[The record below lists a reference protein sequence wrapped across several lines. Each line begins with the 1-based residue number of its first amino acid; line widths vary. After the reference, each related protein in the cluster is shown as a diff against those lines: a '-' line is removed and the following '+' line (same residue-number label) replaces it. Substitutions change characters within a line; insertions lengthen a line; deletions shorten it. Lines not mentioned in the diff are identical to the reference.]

1 MRLFLKSNNSNKY
14 YTPQST
20 LSELANKF
28 ETDKGTSDSL
38 NLSWGVE
45 YSSHRCMHYTV
56 TYEKYMNEKRNE
68 NINMLEVGVCDKR
81 FPYAS
86 VKMWKSY
93 FKNVDFYAVDNFWG
107 HKIDDKLDDIKKL
120 NNDSVNFIYAD
131 QGSFEDWDEIN
142 QLFSSESN
150 KFDFLVED
158 GSHWPNH
165 MMVSLWKSIKILK
178 PGAYYFMEDIQ
189 NPLKSRGWFKYDN
202 ALIAEEFLQTLSTGV
217 LYSSF
222 LNDQQNK
229 DIQDNFELVE
239 IVLDPSQINYLAV
252 LRKK

>member
-1 MRLFLKSNNSNKY
+1 MELFLKTNSNNPYHSPEK
-14 YTPQST
+14 S
-20 LSELANKF
+20 LSELANQF
-28 ETDKGTSDSL
+28 ETDKGTSDSV
-38 NLSWGVE
+38 NLSWGTE
-45 YSSHRCMHYTV
+45 YATHRSWHYST
-56 TYEKYMNEKRNE
+56 TYEKYMNSSKNDS
-68 NINMLEVGVCDKR
+68 ISMLEIGVCDKR

-86 VKMWKSY
+86 IKMWKSY
-93 FKNVDFYAVDNFWG
+93 FKDLDLYAVDNFWG
-107 HKIDDKLDDIKKL
+107 HKIGDKLEDITKL
-120 NNDSVNFIYAD
+120 NSEGVNFIYAD
-131 QGSFEDWDEIN
+131 QGSFDDWNELN
-142 QLFSSESN
+142 ELFPN
-150 KFDFLVED
+150 RFDFVVED

-165 MMVSLWKSIKILK
+165 MMVSLWKAIGVLK
-178 PGAYYFMEDIQ
+178 SGGYYFMEDIQ

-202 ALIAEEFLQTLSTGV
+202 ALIAEEFLQTLSTGE

>member
-1 MRLFLKSNNSNKY
+1 MKLFLKTNSNNPY
-14 YTPQST
+14 YTPQNT

-45 YSSHRCMHYTV
+45 YITHKCMHYTT
-56 TYEKYMNEKRNE
+56 TYEKYMESKKTE
-68 NINMLEVGVCDKR
+68 NISMLEIGVCDKR

-86 VKMWKSY
+86 IKMWKSY

-107 HKIDDKLDDIKKL
+107 HKIGDKIEDIDKL
-120 NNDSVNFIYAD
+120 NNQDINFIYAD
-131 QGSFEDWDEIN
+131 QGSFDDWDELN
-142 QLFSSESN
+142 KLFPN
-150 KFDFLVED
+150 KFDFIVED

-165 MMVSLWKSIKILK
+165 MMVSLWKSLGVLK
-178 PGAYYFMEDIQ
+178 SGGYYFMEDIQ

-202 ALIAEEFLQTLSTGV
+202 ALIAEEFLQTLSTGE

-222 LNDQQNK
+222 LNEQQNK

>member
-1 MRLFLKSNNSNKY
+1 MKIFNKTNSNCF
-14 YTPQST
+14 YTNDT
-20 LSELANKF
+20 KLSQLANHY
-28 ETDKGTSDSL
+28 ETDKGTADSF
-38 NLSWGVE
+38 NLSWGVHFPN
-45 YSSHRCMHYTV
+45 HRCMHYTN
-56 TYEKYMNEKRNE
+56 TYEKYMESKKE
-68 NINMLEVGVCDKR
+68 EEISMLEIGVCDKR

-86 VKMWKSY
+86 IKMWMSY

-120 NNDSVNFIYAD
+120 NNNGVNFIYAD
-131 QGSFEDWDEIN
+131 QGSFDDWNELN
-142 QLFSSESN
+142 QFFPN
-150 KFDFLVED
+150 KFDFLIED

-229 DIQDNFELVE
+229 DIHDNFELVE
-239 IVLDPSQINYLAV
+239 IVLDPSQVNYLAV